1 VTALFEG
8 EEETGSPSLPA
19 FLSENA
25 KELKADVALVC
36 DTGMWDRSTP
46 AITMSLRGI
55 VGEEVVL
62 TGANRD
68 LHSGVYGGMAV
79 NPIHVLSKILG
90 ALHDDSGAVALPGST
105 VAPATPMRPARDS
118 PQKTPA
124 GTSIRRISLL
134 MQP

>member
-1 VTALFEG
+1 MFELETAKADAASLRRVAIDPISRVEGHGKITILLEG

-19 FLSENA
+19 FLDANRT
-25 KELKADVALVC
+25 ELAADLALVC

-68 LHSGVYGGMAV
+68 LHSGIYGGLAV
-79 NPIHVLSKILG
+79 SHAYAGHGVG
-90 ALHDDSGAVALPGST
+90 HRHPGRVQDRT
-105 VAPATPMRPARDS
+105 A
-118 PQKTPA
+118 
-124 GTSIRRISLL
+124 
-134 MQP
+134 